1 MITLWDKFKSAV
13 RFVATDEAAIATM
26 EVTPDPVWTA
36 QPTVSAPNGPP
47 SSPSDGI
54 ATQNA
59 VVALLG
65 VGMRTGQPTRHYVT
79 IETFDGAAD
88 YTVTVGATAFT
99 ENADN
104 TAEMTLD
111 VLASVINASGAP
123 ATATMVDGRLVL
135 DTEETVAVSATGT
148 GVMAILG
155 DATAVD
161 LVVWLLSGGEWESPT
176 NGAMSIGRNL
186 GERSI
191 VAGYERVYIEVVA
204 TDGEVTPR
212 VGPCL
217 EVL

>member
-65 VGMRTGQPTRHYVT
+65 VDMAARSTYIEITTWDPSGSYVVSIGMSGPMVAAQSDEDATL
-79 IETFDGAAD
+79 IEIASRLGSEAEF
-88 YTVTVGATAFT
+88 VG
-99 ENADN
+99 
-104 TAEMTLD
+104 
-111 VLASVINASGAP
+111 
-123 ATATMVDGRLVL
+123 GRLVITT
-135 DTEETVAVSATGT
+135 DEYVSVSTMGT
-148 GVMAILG
+148 GVLEKVDG

-161 LVVWLLSGGEWESPT
+161 LVIWLQSGDGMWGAPT
-176 NGAMSIGRNL
+176 NGALSLERNL
-186 GERSI
+186 HERAI

-217 EVL
+217 EVG